1 MLKPIFIKILF
12 FTRLTSNTLSLF
24 IRQGSWLRCGN
35 QILFPLCHIWLVLYF
50 FWVTPLEQWGLWAIV
65 VSIALSEHQS
75 GGTLLGRL
83 VSKGH
88 VLGKQLHVS
97 QWSFVLWLF
106 FPHFA
111 QCLSYFFVIENLFIV
126 DDDPEAL
133 AFWAFL
139 LDSSWI
145 TWSMIGCNLYFV
157 ISSML
162 SRYWQV
168 VSWYE
173 LGRAEQNMKTTR
185 SSMMLEWPLESM
197 HW

>member
-35 QILFPLCHIWLVLYF
+35 QILFPSCHIWLVLYF

-126 DDDPEAL
+126 DDDDVPRAQL
-133 AFWAFL
+133 RCWNANDAISQRKPSRLWGCDQGMRGGPWVCVRKVKWAVQAKREMCSAKL
-139 LDSSWI
+139 
-145 TWSMIGCNLYFV
+145 
-157 ISSML
+157 
-162 SRYWQV
+162 
-168 VSWYE
+168 
-173 LGRAEQNMKTTR
+173 
-185 SSMMLEWPLESM
+185 
-197 HW
+197 